1 MARSRWLELKT
12 NPHMSLFLATLLPG
26 LFLALLGATL
36 LWNNALVGSTA
47 RALPRSK
54 RGAWLFFGAG
64 AAWFIWRCAQLNES
78 DLIFFKT
85 PGPVMLAFG
94 VLGVLAFLY
103 TPDFLAVR
111 GLCVLM
117 LLVAEPLLYA
127 AYMEYEHPQRLLM
140 VTAVYLGLALALYL
154 AAAPYR
160 LRDFFGWLFQRP
172 ARARLVGAV
181 LLSYGLATAAAA
193 FTY

>member
-1 MARSRWLELKT
+1 
-12 NPHMSLFLATLLPG
+12 MSLFLATLLSG
-26 LFLALLGATL
+26 LFLALLGALL
-36 LWNNALVGSTA
+36 LWNNSLVGSMA
-47 RALPRSK
+47 RALPRSN

-64 AAWFIWRCAQLNES
+64 ALWFILRCAQLNES

-85 PGPVMLAFG
+85 PGVVMIAFG
-94 VLGVLAFLY
+94 VLAVLAFIY

-111 GLCVLM
+111 GLCMLM
-117 LLVAEPLLYA
+117 LLAAEPLLYA
-127 AYMEYEHPQRLLM
+127 AYMEYEHPQRLLL
-140 VTAVYLGLALALYL
+140 VAAVYLGLGLALYL

-160 LRDFFGWLFQRP
+160 LRDFFEWLFRQP
-172 ARARLVGAV
+172 ARPRLVGTI

>member
-1 MARSRWLELKT
+1 
-12 NPHMSLFLATLLPG
+12 MSLFLATLLPG
-26 LFLALLGATL
+26 LFLALLGAVL
-36 LWNNALVGSTA
+36 LWPNSLVGSTA
-47 RALPRSK
+47 KALPRSN

-64 AAWFIWRCAQLNES
+64 AAWFLWRLSHLNES

-85 PGPVMLAFG
+85 PGPVMIGFG
-94 VLGVLAFLY
+94 VLSVLAFIY

-117 LLVAEPLLYA
+117 LLAAEPLLSA
-127 AYMEYEHPQRLLM
+127 AYMEYHHPQRLLM
-140 VTAVYLGLALALYL
+140 VSAVYAGLGLAIYL

-160 LRDFFGWLFQRP
+160 LRDIFEWLFQRP
-172 ARARLVGAV
+172 ARVRLAGGI

>member
-1 MARSRWLELKT
+1 
-12 NPHMSLFLATLLPG
+12 MSLFLATLLPG
-26 LFLALLGATL
+26 LFLALLGAIL
-36 LWNNALVGSTA
+36 LWNNSLVGSTA
-47 RALPRSK
+47 RALPRSN
-54 RGAWLFFGAG
+54 RAAWLFFGAG

-85 PGPVMLAFG
+85 PGPVMIGFG
-94 VLGVLAFLY
+94 VLALLAFIY

-117 LLVAEPLLYA
+117 LLAAEPLLYA
-127 AYMEYEHPQRLLM
+127 AYMEYQHPQRLLM
-140 VTAVYLGLALALYL
+140 VTAVYAGLGLALYL

-160 LRDFFGWLFQRP
+160 LRDFLEWLFQRP
-172 ARARLVGAV
+172 ARVRLAGAI

>member
-1 MARSRWLELKT
+1 V
-12 NPHMSLFLATLLPG
+12 LA
-26 LFLALLGATL
+26 A
-36 LWNNALVGSTA
+36 
-47 RALPRSK
+47 
-54 RGAWLFFGAG
+54 
-64 AAWFIWRCAQLNES
+64 
-78 DLIFFKT
+78 
-85 PGPVMLAFG
+85 LAF
-94 VLGVLAFLY
+94 VY

-117 LLVAEPLLYA
+117 LIAAEPLLSA
-127 AYMEYEHPQRLLM
+127 AYMEYDHPQRLLM

-160 LRDFFGWLFQRP
+160 LRDLFEWLFQQP
-172 ARARLVGAV
+172 ARVRLAGAI

>member
-1 MARSRWLELKT
+1 
-12 NPHMSLFLATLLPG
+12 MSLFLATLLPG
-26 LFLALLGATL
+26 LFLALLGAAL
-36 LWNNALVGSTA
+36 LWNNSLVGSTA
-47 RALPRSK
+47 KALPRSN

-64 AAWFIWRCAQLNES
+64 AVWFIWRCSHLNES

-85 PGPVMLAFG
+85 PVPVMIAFG
-94 VLGVLAFLY
+94 VLAVLAFIY

-117 LLVAEPLLYA
+117 LLAAEPLLYA

-160 LRDFFGWLFQRP
+160 LRDFLEWLFQQP
-172 ARARLVGAV
+172 ARGRLLGTI